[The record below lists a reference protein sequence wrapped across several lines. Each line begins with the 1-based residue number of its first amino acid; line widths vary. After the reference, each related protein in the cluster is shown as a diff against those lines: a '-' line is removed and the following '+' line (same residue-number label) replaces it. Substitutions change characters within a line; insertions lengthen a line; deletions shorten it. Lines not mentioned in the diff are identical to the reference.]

1 MRIILY
7 YVSGEDFG
15 SFITTVKNSA
25 MHSGWKLLATGE
37 NRMRKK
43 RAKTCRVNWR
53 VYQYKRA
60 NSEQSMWR
68 VELSSTDKHLVY
80 GTIWLY
86 SIWVAICVWKQ
97 RLHQDDECVDVII
110 SVKLLACSVRCGT
123 VGGGSGERMCTPTHE
138 HQQLVAWQRDDVRAP
153 SVIHVTASDF
163 QRWCSC
169 CCCWAAAAAAGAG
182 AGLSRLLVLV
192 LLL

>member
-1 MRIILY
+1 
-7 YVSGEDFG
+7 
-15 SFITTVKNSA
+15 
-25 MHSGWKLLATGE
+25 
-37 NRMRKK
+37 
-43 RAKTCRVNWR
+43 
-53 VYQYKRA
+53 
-60 NSEQSMWR
+60 MWR

-123 VGGGSGERMCTPTHE
+123 VDGGSGERMCTPTHE
-138 HQQLVAWQRDDVRAP
+138 HQQLVASLRGRGTMFGLRRLF
-153 SVIHVTASDF
+153 ITASDF